1 MVACVNCHKLRN
13 APVNC
18 DLCHN
23 IGH

>member
-1 MVACVNCHKLRN
+1 MVACVGCHTLRK
-13 APVNC
+13 ASVSC